1 MIYDHSWVHKEI
13 NPIAPLAG
21 FFDQTRVSQGGIT
34 EGYGL
39 TWLLTRDLKF
49 VTQWDRHG
57 MIFAPPTSKLT
68 NSLSRIYLP
77 LNGALMRFRQ
87 HSPSLLPFS
96 SKVSS
101 DIFQWIS
108 MIVQTA
114 VPSRWRTF
122 VQTVLPSRWGMIV
135 WMVPSHWGTISQTVM
150 WRRSA
155 LRERAPVYRLHSS
168 ISRFRPTESSCKT
181 PSP

>member
-135 WMVPSHWGTISQTVM
+135 
-150 WRRSA
+150 
-155 LRERAPVYRLHSS
+155 
-168 ISRFRPTESSCKT
+168 
-181 PSP
+181 